1 MKKKF
6 LFLAVLLISSASFA
20 CPACEGLYDEDKYHK
35 TENNNASSNFNSESY
50 MKSNDFKEAKFEI
63 TYDTPIWQKEVG
75 KTAIFPFFDHENNGN
90 INIKGALKF
99 FDKHTISLELA
110 SGLNILPSIYKQGD
124 HIKNTKNF
132 YTTYQNGLNKKYYS
146 DEDTLQR

>member
-1 MKKKF
+1 MILNLAKKLVKLLFSHF
-6 LFLAVLLISSASFA
+6 LIISS
-20 CPACEGLYDEDKYHK
+20 
-35 TENNNASSNFNSESY
+35 
-50 MKSNDFKEAKFEI
+50 
-63 TYDTPIWQKEVG
+63 W
-75 KTAIFPFFDHENNGN
+75 N

-132 YTTYQNGLNKKYYS
+132 YTTYQNGLNKKILFRQKILLTEV
-146 DEDTLQR
+146 DLVNLFKD